1 MRSILFLLFALL
13 LSGTGCQRRLTNKE
27 IKDNLEKAMTAY
39 LLQHQLP
46 DAAPL
51 HFDMVDVRY
60 SEDDNNYLCHFTIK
74 LYRPDGTD
82 TTGTVN
88 STVSKDFTT
97 VTPKQ

>member
-1 MRSILFLLFALL
+1 
-13 LSGTGCQRRLTNKE
+13 
-27 IKDNLEKAMTAY
+27 
-39 LLQHQLP
+39 
-46 DAAPL
+46 
-51 HFDMVDVRY
+51 VDVRY